1 MFANSII
8 LEKLETCLRWFESL
22 SKSELIVK
30 VCFKWEDAKCR
41 KLWITDP
48 NRFLIKKKSKC
59 PLELKKYNLKKEE
72 NPRVQIQL
80 TLMYDDDHLT

>member
-1 MFANSII
+1 M
-8 LEKLETCLRWFESL
+8 RWFESF

-48 NRFLIKKKSKC
+48 NRFLIKNKSKC
-59 PLELKKYNLKKEE
+59 PLELKKYN
-72 NPRVQIQL
+72 
-80 TLMYDDDHLT
+80 